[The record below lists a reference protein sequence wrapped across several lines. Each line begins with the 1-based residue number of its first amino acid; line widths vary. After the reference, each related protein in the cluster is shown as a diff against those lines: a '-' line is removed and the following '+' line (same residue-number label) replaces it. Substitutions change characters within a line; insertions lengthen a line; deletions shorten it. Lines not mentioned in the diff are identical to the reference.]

1 MHTAAAC
8 AADDISAE
16 QTSVRHVSLD
26 VVVVVVADSRGH
38 YMETCCTLYAGLCL
52 RRTRMHLTIRFNA
65 RYHSSKT
72 QYPRLIVTHIAVV
85 CF

>member
-38 YMETCCTLYAGLCL
+38 YMETCCTRVCVYD
-52 RRTRMHLTIRFNA
+52 A
-65 RYHSSKT
+65 REC
-72 QYPRLIVTHIAVV
+72 I
-85 CF
+85 